1 MTPSQLPVGLRTQQT
16 IAAFYRAGYPIEEIA
31 DAIGLAPSTCEVLVD
46 AMRRVGWTLR
56 RPRGAHE
63 HIQIDNAFLRDRY
76 LQQRAQA
83 RRRGERLSL
92 SGLAR
97 TAGLVAPGRDPDPT
111 WVGRL
116 LRLTPMPDG
125 TLRTRIPLGLAL
137 ALGGAL
143 GLDPCEVEAR
153 EIRPQ
158 PPRFHASRHGLPV
171 IATTDDTP
179 PIAERRPT
187 VAHDPRPAVARVDRR
202 PLPARRA
209 PPLAVR

>member
-56 RPRGAHE
+56 RPRGTHD

-76 LQQRAQA
+76 LSHRAEA
-83 RRRGERLSL
+83 RRRRERLSL
-92 SGLAR
+92 SELARVAGLAK
-97 TAGLVAPGRDPDPT
+97 PGREPDPT
-111 WVGRL
+111 WIGRL

-125 TLRTRIPLGLAL
+125 AMRTHIPLGLAL
-137 ALGGAL
+137 ALGRAL
-143 GLDPCEVEAR
+143 GFDPRDVEAR

-158 PPRFHASRHGLPV
+158 PARFHVSRHGLPV
-171 IATTDDTP
+171 IAG
-179 PIAERRPT
+179 AEETAVP
-187 VAHDPRPAVARVDRR
+187 VAEPE
-202 PLPARRA
+202 
-209 PPLAVR
+209 PLAVAA

>member
-63 HIQIDNAFLRDRY
+63 HIQIDNGFLRDRY
-76 LQQRAQA
+76 LSRRAQA
-83 RRRGERLSL
+83 RRRRERLSL
-92 SGLAR
+92 SELARIAGLAK
-97 TAGLVAPGRDPDPT
+97 PGREPDPT
-111 WVGRL
+111 WIGRL

-125 TLRTRIPLGLAL
+125 AMRTHIPLGLAL
-137 ALGGAL
+137 ALGRAL
-143 GLDPCEVEAR
+143 GLDPRDVEAR

-158 PPRFHASRHGLPV
+158 PARFHVARHGLPV
-171 IATTDDTP
+171 IAG
-179 PIAERRPT
+179 AEETAVP
-187 VAHDPRPAVARVDRR
+187 VAEPE
-202 PLPARRA
+202 
-209 PPLAVR
+209 PLAVAA

>member
-31 DAIGLAPSTCEVLVD
+31 DAIGLAPSTCEDLVE

-76 LQQRAQA
+76 LNHRAQA
-83 RRRGERLSL
+83 RRRRERLSL
-92 SGLAR
+92 SELAR
-97 TAGLVAPGRDPDPT
+97 VAGLSKPGREPDPT
-111 WVGRL
+111 WIGRL

-125 TLRTRIPLGLAL
+125 AMRTHIPLGLAL
-137 ALGGAL
+137 ALGRAL
-143 GLDPCEVEAR
+143 GLDPREVEAR

-158 PPRFHASRHGLPV
+158 PARFHVSRHGLPV
-171 IATTDDTP
+171 IAG
-179 PIAERRPT
+179 AEETAVP
-187 VAHDPRPAVARVDRR
+187 VAEPE
-202 PLPARRA
+202 
-209 PPLAVR
+209 PLAVAA

>member
-1 MTPSQLPVGLRTQQT
+1 MTPSQLPVDLRAQQI
-16 IAAFYRAGYPIEEIA
+16 IAAFYRAGYSIEEIA
-31 DAIGLAPSTCEVLVD
+31 DALGLTPSGCQELLD
-46 AMRRVGWTLR
+46 AMRGAGWTLR

-76 LQQRAQA
+76 LQRRAQA

-97 TAGLVAPGRDPDPT
+97 AAGLVAPGRDPDPT
-111 WVGRL
+111 WIGRL

-125 TLRTRIPLGLAL
+125 ALRTGIPLELAL
-137 ALGGAL
+137 ALGNAL

-158 PPRFHASRHGLPV
+158 PARFNAPRHGLPV
-171 IATTDDTP
+171 IAATGETP
-179 PIAERRPT
+179 PVGGGRRPT
-187 VAHDPRPAVARVDRR
+187 VAA
-202 PLPARRA
+202 
-209 PPLAVR
+209 

>member
-1 MTPSQLPVGLRTQQT
+1 MTPSQLPTDLRAQQI

-31 DAIGLAPSTCEVLVD
+31 DALGLTRPGCLDLLD
-46 AMRRVGWTLR
+46 AMRGAGWMLR

-97 TAGLVAPGRDPDPT
+97 NAGLVAPGREPDPT
-111 WVGRL
+111 WIGRL

-125 TLRTRIPLGLAL
+125 RLRTQIPLGLAL
-137 ALGGAL
+137 AVGTAL
-143 GLDPCEVEAR
+143 GLDACEIEAR

-158 PPRFHASRHGLPV
+158 PARFQGSRHGLPV
-171 IATTDDTP
+171 VVTTDGTP
-179 PIAERRPT
+179 PVAAEP
-187 VAHDPRPAVARVDRR
+187 HPAA
-202 PLPARRA
+202 
-209 PPLAVR
+209 